1 MKLLLMIIL
10 ISSPTYA
17 NDWNGNYLSIS
28 GRHNLVI
35 SYEDQ
40 EDKRLSFEIVDFKNS
55 ERVSSAIAFFKD
67 DLATTHSLHAKDD
80 CIIKLSHSTN
90 GIFVSDFCGGSDL
103 ITGFYQ
109 KIDDFSLEISK
120 IIPSLQ

>member
-1 MKLLLMIIL
+1 MKFLLMIIL

-17 NDWNGNYLSIS
+17 NNWSGNYLSIS

-40 EDKRLSFEIVDFKNS
+40 EDKMLSFEIVDFKNS
-55 ERVSSAIAFFKD
+55 ERVSSAVAFFTD
-67 DLATTHSLHAKDD
+67 ELATTHSLHANDD
-80 CIIKLSHSTN
+80 CIIKLSHSAK
-90 GIFVSDFCGGSDL
+90 GIFVSDFCGGRDL
-103 ITGFYQ
+103 ISGFYQ
-109 KIDDFSLEISK
+109 KIDDFSLETFK

>member
-1 MKLLLMIIL
+1 MKFLLMIIL
-10 ISSPTYA
+10 ISSPIYA
-17 NDWNGNYLSIS
+17 NDWSGKYLSLS
-28 GRHNLVI
+28 GKHNLI
-35 SYEDQ
+35 IGYEDQ
-40 EDKRLSFEIVDFKNS
+40 VDKMLSFEIVNFKNS

-80 CIIKLSHSTN
+80 CIIKLSHSTK
-90 GIFVSDFCGGSDL
+90 GIFVSDFCGGNDL

-109 KIDDFSLEISK
+109 KIDDFSLETSK